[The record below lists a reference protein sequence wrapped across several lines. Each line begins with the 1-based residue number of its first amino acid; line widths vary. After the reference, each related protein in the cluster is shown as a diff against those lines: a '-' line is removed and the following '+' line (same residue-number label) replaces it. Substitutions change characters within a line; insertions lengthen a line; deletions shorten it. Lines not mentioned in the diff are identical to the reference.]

1 PLTRKLYGRYLASRY
16 AQYPVAKAKGRL
28 LENVAEPPSP
38 SPLRWRCFD
47 LGKAVA
53 EIIKQSPWRAVVI
66 GSSSWSHASLTT
78 KNYYLWP
85 DVETDRKRFA
95 ELKSGEHRKWRRL
108 DAELIRDASQHEVLN
123 WICLTGAMDERK
135 AEIPAWA
142 ECYILNSS
150 KFVCLFRAT

>member
-53 EIIKQSPWRAVVI
+53 EIIRQSPWRAVVI

-85 DVETDRKRFA
+85 DVETDRLRFT
-95 ELKSGEHRKWRRL
+95 ELKSGEHRKWREGGAPMSP
-108 DAELIRDASQHEVLN
+108 DRD
-123 WICLTGAMDERK
+123 DK
-135 AEIPAWA
+135 A
-142 ECYILNSS
+142 
-150 KFVCLFRAT
+150 V